1 MAEQNLKNHMR
12 FVPSYHFFA
21 LPVFGIN
28 FVWSLYKL
36 RFLGFSF
43 AGIFGVLFAAALVV
57 LALRARLFAL
67 AVQDR
72 LIRLEERLRYER
84 VLPEE
89 LRWRADEL
97 SKDQFISLR
106 FAGDDELPVMMKKV
120 LDEKVTSRK
129 AIKQLVKNWRPDYLR
144 A

>member
-1 MAEQNLKNHMR
+1 MSEQNLKNHVR

-28 FVWSLYKL
+28 LVWSLYRL
-36 RFLGFSF
+36 RYLGISF
-43 AGIFGVLFAAALVV
+43 AGIFGVILAAAFVV

-84 VLPEE
+84 VLSEE

-97 SKDQFISLR
+97 TVNQFVALR
-106 FAGDDELPVMMKKV
+106 FASDDELPALMKKV
-120 LDEKVTSRK
+120 LDEKMSERK
-129 AIKQLVKNWRPDYLR
+129 PIKQLIKNWRPDYLR

>member
-1 MAEQNLKNHMR
+1 MAEQNLKNHAR
-12 FVPSYHFFA
+12 FVPSFHFFA

-36 RFLGFSF
+36 TYLGFSF

-97 SKDQFISLR
+97 TVNQFVSLR
-106 FAGDDELPVMMKKV
+106 FASDDELPALMKKV
-120 LDEKVTSRK
+120 LDERVTNRK
-129 AIKQLVKNWRPDYLR
+129 AIKQLIKNWRPDYLR